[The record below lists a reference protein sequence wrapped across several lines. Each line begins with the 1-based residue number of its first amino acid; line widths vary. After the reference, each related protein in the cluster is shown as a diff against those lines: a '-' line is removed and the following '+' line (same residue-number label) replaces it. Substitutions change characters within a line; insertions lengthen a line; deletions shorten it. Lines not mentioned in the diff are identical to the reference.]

1 VNRYLVAIV
10 PTNEFFEGL
19 SWVFEGGA
27 LPGEGEEIT
36 VKAVENVVGEL
47 VEESAVV
54 LVSSVAAAETFPI
67 TAAPL

>member
-1 VNRYLVAIV
+1 MKSYPVAIV
-10 PTNEFFEGL
+10 PTNEFFEDLG
-19 SWVFEGGA
+19 WVFEGDV
-27 LPGEGEEIT
+27 LPAEGEEIT

-54 LVSSVAAAETFPI
+54 LVSSVDADAAFPI